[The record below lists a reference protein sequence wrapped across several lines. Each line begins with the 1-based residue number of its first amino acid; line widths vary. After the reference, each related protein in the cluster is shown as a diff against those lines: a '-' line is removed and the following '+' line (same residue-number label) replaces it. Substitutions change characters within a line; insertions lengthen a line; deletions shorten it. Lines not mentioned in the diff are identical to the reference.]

1 MPLTKPTAVALAA
14 AWCVAWP
21 VGTAAWAEDGSAL
34 EPSPA
39 PEEVGLVER
48 LLERSAANKATNDAL
63 RCYEGV
69 YAQLGRRA
77 GMDLDSGMDS
87 TVPRAGRLTE
97 FQAAELKRRYGGDS
111 YAQARARLAAGVEID
126 DATSPQRRALLN
138 SDGRKT

>member
-1 MPLTKPTAVALAA
+1 VPLTKPTAVALAA

-87 TVPRAGRLTE
+87 TVPRSGRLTE
-97 FQAAELKRRYGGDS
+97 FQAAELKRTGKCPYAIRLGDVS
-111 YAQARARLAAGVEID
+111 PLRDSLSNAG
-126 DATSPQRRALLN
+126 ATRQMP
-138 SDGRKT
+138 